1 MAAAFLGVILCLCIA
16 GYALVFWV
24 LVREPTLS
32 EPMLELSEAP
42 LCSSAADV
50 RAALHAYVPEGTPYR
65 DAVDSLVRIGFSID
79 GSSDESHVMFKRANE
94 CLVPPKGTAHQ
105 PTRIRRL
112 AHFDPAPRGYVGA
125 RTGRLVSGGKRGS
138 DGEEAAGPGPAAGAT
153 ARRP

>member
-1 MAAAFLGVILCLCIA
+1 MIERAAKVAAAFLGVILCLCIA

-94 CLVPPKGTAHQ
+94 CLVPPKGTAHYIGWRAEV
-105 PTRIRRL
+105 PL
-112 AHFDPAPRGYVGA
+112 VNG
-125 RTGRLVSGGKRGS
+125 RTGDNWWVEYRSLGN
-138 DGEEAAGPGPAAGAT
+138 AL
-153 ARRP
+153 